1 MQLVKPYLNQHNKY
15 TAKINMIDKKIAV
28 PLNVKEIVSVL
39 AVSSC

>member
-1 MQLVKPYLNQHNKY
+1 MQLVKPYLKQHNKY
-15 TAKINMIDKKIAV
+15 TAINMIDKKIAV